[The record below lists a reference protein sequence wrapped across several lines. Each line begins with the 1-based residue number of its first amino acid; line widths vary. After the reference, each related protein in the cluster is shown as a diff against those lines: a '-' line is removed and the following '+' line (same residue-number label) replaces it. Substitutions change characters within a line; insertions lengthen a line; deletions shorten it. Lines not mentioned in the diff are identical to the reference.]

1 MKRFVMLLTFIVI
14 LMFTVS
20 CGGTASDSET
30 FKDTAEY
37 TTGETT
43 AEETVR
49 YIDTLPSTDFGGD
62 TISIIAASFGTNVNI
77 PENEETGDLIND
89 AVLKRNRE
97 IEERYNIKFVYY
109 LAASADETQTKA
121 SASVLAGD
129 ADYDI
134 IIDSMFGVNAP
145 MLQKGLLASYDN
157 IPHVDLDQSWWS
169 KFILTDLSI
178 KGKVYFP
185 TGEIVAGY
193 FRAPYSMIFNKRLAE
208 NFNIESP
215 YQLVSDYKWTIDKM
229 AELMKDVALDLDG
242 DGKMTNLDQYALGL
256 DDVAGFGYFIAMG
269 EKMTK
274 FDDKGLPYLTLGDTK
289 TIETVEML
297 ASIVGDKNIVIR
309 GENYVKNEEHVVF
322 TSGRSL
328 FLANTFNNFY
338 TFRDMTDDFGIIPLP
353 MRNEEQGVYY
363 SYAQPWSGTGVTV
376 PITNQNLEK
385 TGLIIEA
392 MAYLSTEYL
401 TPAMYEV
408 TLKTKVARDND
419 SEAMLDII
427 FSNSS
432 YDLNVI
438 FNWGSS
444 ANMLRDCVL
453 GDKQNYVS
461 SYEAIR
467 TATDT
472 ALQKTIEI
480 IEELP

>member
-1 MKRFVMLLTFIVI
+1 MKRFIILALTLIFIFI
-14 LMFTVS
+14 IS
-20 CGGTASDSET
+20 CGDSGSDIETAKSTDTSVVDET
-30 FKDTAEY
+30 IT
-37 TTGETT
+37 
-43 AEETVR
+43 EETIR
-49 YIDTLPSTDFGGD
+49 YIDTLPATDFGGE
-62 TISIIAASFGTNVNI
+62 TVSIIASSFGTNVNI
-77 PENEETGDLIND
+77 PEDEETGDLIND
-89 AVLKRNRE
+89 AVLKRNRDV
-97 IEERYNIKFVYY
+97 EERYNVKFVYY

-129 ADYDI
+129 SDYDI
-134 IIDSMFGVNAP
+134 VIDSMYAVNAP
-145 MLQKGLLASYDN
+145 MVQKGLLLSYDH
-157 IPHVDLDQSWWS
+157 IPYVDLDQSWWS
-169 KFILTDLSI
+169 KFVRTDLSI

-208 NFNIESP
+208 NFNIENLYS
-215 YQLVSDYKWTIDKM
+215 LVLEYKWTIDKM

-269 EKMTK
+269 EKMTR
-274 FDDKGLPYLTLGDTK
+274 FDEKGLPNLTLADTK

-297 ASIVGDKNIVIR
+297 ASIVGDKAIVIR

-353 MRNEEQGVYY
+353 MRNESQGVYY

-385 TGLIIEA
+385 TGLIIESL
-392 MAYLSTEYL
+392 AYMSSEYL

-419 SEAMLDII
+419 SEAMLDLI

-438 FNWGSS
+438 FNWGGS
-444 ANMLRDCVL
+444 ANVLRDCVL

-461 SYEAIR
+461 SYESIR
-467 TATDT
+467 TATET